1 MQYVQEVYL
10 RSNVVVNYSEEIPM
24 HILFHARGSQ
34 MKPDPIL
41 RDADLTARWK
51 RMVLKPLD
59 GDRQVKPPRLTAPR
73 LEEPQIS
80 GIEKERLREQIDRME
95 E

>member
-1 MQYVQEVYL
+1 
-10 RSNVVVNYSEEIPM
+10 
-24 HILFHARGSQ
+24 
-34 MKPDPIL
+34 MKPSLIL
-41 RDADLTARWK
+41 RDADLTARWR

-73 LEEPQIS
+73 LEEPRIT
-80 GIEKERLREQIDRME
+80 GIEKEFLREQIDRLE